1 MSEFQWTADQKKIIE
16 RRNHNLLVSAAAGSG
31 KTAVLVERIFNR
43 ITDKDNPVHVDQ
55 FVVVTFTKA
64 AAAQMKDRLRE
75 RIEKSLAE
83 NPDQPHLQRQIG
95 LLPSAHISTVH
106 SFCGYII
113 QNYFHRIGF
122 DPAYRQGTNS
132 ELALMQ
138 KEVLEELL
146 EEAYEKGEESFV
158 DLASMNMFNRSDLA
172 LEDMI
177 LELYNKAMSEP
188 FPREWLKEME
198 TSLSMSTKEEWEN
211 SFFCESLLSECRN
224 VLKGIREEAA
234 ALIKLCEEPAGPYMY
249 AGNVEEV
256 AEVCEDLL
264 SASDYEEY
272 RKKLSEVSFGRM
284 SAKKDD
290 GVSLDLRENVKKRRN
305 ACKEMIQNLAKDYF
319 HLSVEEQLED
329 LAAMR
334 GKIST
339 LIRLALEFHTQYTA
353 RKRERGVVDFNDLEQ
368 LSLEILLEWDEEK
381 KGYKRTA
388 AAEELAEYFEE
399 IMIDEYQDSN
409 RVQETILAAVAKEK
423 EGRTCNLF
431 MVGDVK
437 QSIYRFRNACPEL
450 FVEKMKSYGQD
461 IMEGERIDL
470 HQNFRSRNAVLQGSN
485 AVFERV
491 MREDI
496 GGVEYD
502 EDARLRTGRVFEET
516 DKRAGEKID
525 ACILL
530 NNKDIEYEAR
540 LAVEKIREMMNP
552 ANPLYVEENGLR
564 PVEYRDIVILVRSVK
579 GMGQSIFDVLSEAGM
594 PVVME
599 HTQGFYDTREITLM
613 SQMLQ
618 IIDNPRNDI
627 PLAGVLCSPMFG
639 ITEEELAEIRAEYRS
654 GYLYESLLRYVEPVE
669 EEMDEKE
676 KNRVIQKKIRFFLDT
691 LSTMRNKTTYA
702 TVAEL
707 IQDIYDATGIYE
719 TVQMMRDGKQR
730 IANMDS
736 LMEQAREFDRTTYH
750 GLHQFVHYI
759 HRIREQ
765 QEEMGEVNIAGEEE
779 NVIRIMTIHKSKGLE
794 FPVCLI
800 LGMGKKLGGRDGG
813 FLTIHSRLGIASKIV
828 DNEER
833 TVKDTLYR
841 KLLRQQND
849 KEDLGEELRVL
860 YVAMT
865 RAKEKLILI
874 GSAKEI
880 EPKQFSYLFRRKM
893 DNYLDMV
900 LPAVLEE
907 PDWFCLSTIEP
918 EELLAQAVCEKAQER
933 VEAEAFNNFDTS
945 ISYHSKL
952 RELLEEMEEAES
964 AEKEPLPV
972 KVSVS
977 DLKVKSMEEME
988 LKDFTV
994 LTHEEEEEEMPV
1006 PSFMQE
1012 EKEESG
1018 SHPGAAY
1025 GTIWHQVMATIDFSH
1040 TGSVDELEEE
1050 ITRLIQTGRLRE
1062 EERSV
1067 LNSKRLYR
1075 FFESSLG
1082 QAMKRAHEEGRLH
1095 REQPFVMGKPAC
1107 EIFPERT
1114 ETDSVLIQ
1122 GIIDGYYETE
1132 EGIVLMDYK
1141 TDSLKPGEEEKLI
1154 QRYLTQM
1161 MLYKRALEDMLHKP
1175 VVDCILYSFS
1185 LGKEIHCGEVCRN
1198 V

>member
-1 MSEFQWTADQKKIIE
+1 MSEIQWTSDQKKIIE
-16 RRNHNLLVSAAAGSG
+16 QRGQNILVSAAAGSG

-43 ITDKDNPVHVDQ
+43 ITDKEHPVQVDQ

-75 RIEKSLAE
+75 RIEKALAE
-83 NPDQPHLQRQIG
+83 NPDQPHLQRQLG

-106 SFCGYII
+106 SFCGYMI

-138 KEVLEELL
+138 KEVLKELL
-146 EEAYEKGEESFV
+146 EEAYEKGEESFLDFV
-158 DLASMNMFNRSDLA
+158 SMNMFNRSDSA
-172 LEDMI
+172 LEEMI

-188 FPREWLKEME
+188 FPRKWLKEME
-198 TSLSMSTKEEWEN
+198 ETLSINTKEEWEQ
-211 SFFCESLLSECRN
+211 SVFCENLLSECRHTI
-224 VLKGIREEAA
+224 KGIREEAA
-234 ALIKLCEEPAGPYMY
+234 ILLTLCEEPAGPYMY
-249 AGNVEEV
+249 AGNVEEIV
-256 AEVCEDLL
+256 EICDSL
-264 SASDYEEY
+264 SSLSTYEEY
-272 RKKLSEVSFGRM
+272 QNCLSGVSFGRM

-290 GVSLDLRENVKKRRN
+290 SVLPELRENVKKRRN
-305 ACKEMIQNLAKDYF
+305 ACKDMIIKLSDDYF
-319 HLSVEEQLED
+319 RQSVEEQLED

-334 GKIST
+334 GKILT
-339 LIRLALEFHTQYTA
+339 LIQLTLEFHSLYTT

-368 LSLEILLEWDEEK
+368 LSLEILLEWEEEEK
-381 KGYKRTA
+381 RYKRTA
-388 AAEELAEYFEE
+388 AAEELADYFEE

-409 RVQETILAAVAKEK
+409 RVQETLLSAVAKQK

-450 FVEKMKSYGQD
+450 FVEKMKRYGTD
-461 IMEGERIDL
+461 NRAGRRIDL
-470 HQNFRSRNAVLQGSN
+470 HQNFRSRNAVLMGSN

-491 MREDI
+491 MKEDI

-502 EDARLRTGRVFEET
+502 EAACLRMGRSFERT

-525 ACILL
+525 VSILL

-540 LAVEKIREMMNP
+540 LAVEKIRDLMNP
-552 ANPLYVEENGLR
+552 DHPLYVEENGLR

-579 GMGQSIFDVLSEAGM
+579 GIGQSIFDVLTEAGM

-627 PLAGVLCSPMFG
+627 PLAGVLCSPMFD

-654 GYLYESLLRYVEPVE
+654 IPLYQSLTEYVALE
-669 EEMDEKE
+669 EAER
-676 KNRVIQKKIRFFLDT
+676 NHVIQEKVQFFLDT
-691 LSTMRNKTTYA
+691 LAAMRNKTTYA

-736 LMEQAREFDRTTYH
+736 LMEQAREFDGTTYH

-765 QEEMGEVNIAGEEE
+765 QEEMGEVNIAGDEE

-794 FPVCLI
+794 FPICMI

-813 FLTIHSRLGIASKIV
+813 FLTIHSRLGIAAKIV
-828 DNEER
+828 DNEQR

-841 KLLRQQND
+841 KFLRQQNE

-874 GSAKEI
+874 GSAKEVSAQKI
-880 EPKQFSYLFRRKM
+880 SYLFRRRM
-893 DNYLDMV
+893 NHYLDMV
-900 LPAVLEE
+900 LPVALEE
-907 PDWFCLSTIEP
+907 PDWFCVNSIEP
-918 EELLAQAVCEKAQER
+918 DELLDQAVSEKAQER

-945 ISYHSKL
+945 ILYHSKL
-952 RELLEEMEEAES
+952 RNLLKEMELTES
-964 AEKEPLPV
+964 VEKEPLPV

-988 LKDFTV
+988 LTDFTV

-1006 PSFMQE
+1006 PSFMKE
-1012 EKEESG
+1012 EKEEADKYQ
-1018 SHPGAAY
+1018 GAAY
-1025 GTIWHQVMATIDFSH
+1025 GTIWHQVMAAIDFSH
-1040 TGSVDELEEE
+1040 TDSTDEIEEE
-1050 ITRLIQTGRLRE
+1050 ITRLIQSGRLRE
-1062 EERSV
+1062 EERTV
-1067 LNSKRLYR
+1067 LNSRRLYQ
-1075 FFESSLG
+1075 FFHSSLG
-1082 QAMKRAHEEGRLH
+1082 QAMKKADEEGGLH

-1114 ETDSVLIQ
+1114 ETDSVLVQ
-1122 GIIDGYYETE
+1122 GIIDGYYETK

-1141 TDSLKPGEEEKLI
+1141 TDSLKPGQEDELV
-1154 QRYLTQM
+1154 QRYRTQM
-1161 MLYKRALEDMLHKP
+1161 ILYKKALEEMLHEP

-1185 LGKEIHCGEVCRN
+1185 LGKEIRCKEVCQN